1 MAKVRADEV
10 LGKAVD
16 TDSVAVPRYDLV
28 APDGTVVAT
37 NVALT
42 LKNPI
47 VQQGMNVDKVA
58 MDECLAASG
67 TTEGTASAFT
77 LVQPN
82 FALFDGA
89 LVRIRLH
96 VDSGA
101 TPTIDVNGTGAVALM
116 QDASRPLKTG
126 TKAGMWLTFIYSE
139 VLGFFV
145 LQGSGGDSRGAFG
158 RYISQISS
166 LELTLC
172 GEDNP
177 SYTRANILW

>member
-16 TDSVAVPRYDLV
+16 TDSAAVPRYDLV

-47 VQQGMNVDKVA
+47 VQRGMNVDKVA

-67 TTEGTASAFT
+67 TTAGSAIAFT

-89 LVRIRLH
+89 LVRIKLH

-101 TPTIDVNGTGAVALM
+101 TPTLNINGTGAKKLM
-116 QDASRPLKTG
+116 QSKTKPF
-126 TKAGMWLTFIYSE
+126 KAGTPAGTWVTFVYSSDF
-139 VLGFFV
+139 GFF
-145 LQGSGGDSRGAFG
+145 LQQGSGGGSNLRFG
-158 RYISQISS
+158 NEPGQISS
-166 LELTLC
+166 FELMVC
-172 GEDNP
+172 AHGDP
-177 SYTRANILW
+177 SIYKRPM

>member
-47 VQQGMNVDKVA
+47 VQRGMNVDKAA

-77 LVQPN
+77 LAQDN

-89 LVRIRLH
+89 LVRIKLH

-101 TPTIDVNGTGAVALM
+101 TPTLNINGTGAKALM
-116 QDASRPLKTG
+116 QSKTKPF
-126 TKAGMWLTFIYSE
+126 KAGIPAGTWVTFVYSSDF
-139 VLGFFV
+139 GFF
-145 LQGSGGDSRGAFG
+145 LQQGSGEQKPSKSTWQKLLTNTWGIRG
-158 RYISQISS
+158 
-166 LELTLC
+166 
-172 GEDNP
+172 
-177 SYTRANILW
+177 W

>member
-47 VQQGMNVDKVA
+47 VQRGMNVDKVA

-67 TTEGTASAFT
+67 TTAGSATAFT
-77 LVQPN
+77 LAQPN

-89 LVRIRLH
+89 LVRIKLH

-101 TPTIDVNGTGAVALM
+101 TPTLNINGTGAKKLM
-116 QDASRPLKTG
+116 QSKTKPF
-126 TKAGMWLTFIYSE
+126 KAGVAAGTWVTFVYSSDF
-139 VLGFFV
+139 GFF
-145 LQGSGGDSRGAFG
+145 LQQGSGTTIGTFGNEVGQVSEFELAGAQFYNHFI
-158 RYISQISS
+158 R
-166 LELTLC
+166 
-172 GEDNP
+172 
-177 SYTRANILW
+177 RF

>member
-16 TDSVAVPRYDLV
+16 TDSTAVPRYDLV

-47 VQQGMNVDKVA
+47 VQRGMNVDKTA
-58 MDECLAASG
+58 IDECLAASG

-77 LVQPN
+77 LTQDN

-89 LVRIRLH
+89 LVRIKLH

-101 TPTIDVNGTGAVALM
+101 TPTLNINGTGAKALM
-116 QDASRPLKTG
+116 QSKTKPF
-126 TKAGMWLTFIYSE
+126 KAGIPAGTWVTFVYSSDF
-139 VLGFFV
+139 GFF
-145 LQGSGGDSRGAFG
+145 LQQGSSSGSNLRFG
-158 RYISQISS
+158 NEPGQISS
-166 LELTLC
+166 FELMFC
-172 GEDNP
+172 GHGDP
-177 SYTRANILW
+177 SSYKKPM